1 MTENGSLL
9 IEGMK
14 SYPKA
19 LAAITEFVSS
29 VTSTIREVLTEDEND
44 LSDAVGVKITDDG
57 LTNHVRPNRLT
68 GSGSED
74 KAVGFR
80 FDRRSETG
88 WSLYFYVWWSRSGAE
103 FGISL
108 YFNDAQLAAS
118 VFNSLAKASG
128 GKCRTQG
135 RRELYFSRPLAM
147 NESSEFKEIVRESV
161 QDFSAV
167 LSKAGG
173 LKKLTKQML

>member
-29 VTSTIREVLTEDEND
+29 VTSTIREVLTEDENN
-44 LSDAVGVKITDDG
+44 LSDSVGVKITDEG
-57 LTNHVRPNRLT
+57 LTDYVRPSRLS

-74 KAVGFR
+74 KVIGVR
-80 FDRRSETG
+80 FDKRPEMG
-88 WSLYFYVWWSRSGAE
+88 WSLYFYVWWSRAAE

-108 YFNDAQLAAS
+108 YFNDAQVAAS
-118 VFNSLAKASG
+118 VVNSLKAPG
-128 GKCRTQG
+128 GKCRTTG
-135 RRELYFSRPLAM
+135 SRELYFSRPLAM
-147 NESSEFKEIVRESV
+147 SESSEFKETIRASV

-173 LKKLTKQML
+173 LKKLAKQAL